1 MKLNLLI
8 AQKLS
13 SQINSFVED
22 EKIQKIFLDG
32 KFVKNNVFLYF
43 LKQLVSRDIYI
54 NENSLINSVG
64 ACKLLSKKKIE
75 YKI

>member
-43 LKQLVSRDIYI
+43 
-54 NENSLINSVG
+54 
-64 ACKLLSKKKIE
+64 
-75 YKI
+75 